1 MNEKALN
8 NQIKQGLLMWLVCM
22 VATLVIYLCGENP
35 LKASM
40 LIVADI
46 VFPIVTLLLVIKK
59 KNDKFQN
66 KCVMILENAV

>member
-1 MNEKALN
+1 MMEKALS

-22 VATLVIYLCGENP
+22 AATLVIYLCGENP

-46 VFPIVTLLLVIKK
+46 VFPIGTLLLVIKK
-59 KNDKFQN
+59 HQISK
-66 KCVMILENAV
+66 ENE